1 MSAGDSW
8 TFGITASLTALG
20 LGLAVGI
27 LTHLSG
33 DTNLLTLK
41 DVTEPLGYLWL
52 NALQMTVFPLVVAN
66 LIVAIVSTGSSKEVG
81 WLGAATF
88 GLFVAFLLSIG
99 GLTAVT
105 IPSIIAYLP
114 PVDEA
119 SVSALSSLSQQA
131 EDVIA
136 ASDSKPSFALWLI
149 GLLPTNPFE
158 ALAEGALL
166 PVLMFTILFGL
177 ALNQTNPDNRA
188 VVLRFFQAVAEAMM
202 VMVRWIL
209 YFTPIGI
216 FALTLSLASSLGI
229 AAGSVLVQYLF
240 LLCGVLLF
248 ALLLLY
254 PITAVLGGMSVR
266 RFAKGVLPA
275 QVVALATR
283 SSLASLPAL
292 LEGAE
297 QRLKLDPEV
306 ARLTLPLAVST
317 FKCNQPIS
325 GTIKLLLIAHLFGI

>member
-1 MSAGDSW
+1 M
-8 TFGITASLTALG
+8 
-20 LGLAVGI
+20 
-27 LTHLSG
+27 
-33 DTNLLTLK
+33 LK
-41 DVTEPLGYLWL
+41 K
-52 NALQMTVFPLVVAN
+52 N
-66 LIVAIVSTGSSKEVG
+66 
-81 WLGAATF
+81 
-88 GLFVAFLLSIG
+88 AFLFTKTVTKQGHTLYLMENKNG
-99 GLTAVT
+99 VNNLAAVT

-266 RFAKGVLPA
+266 RFAKGVRPS

-283 SSLASLPAL
+283 SS
-292 LEGAE
+292 
-297 QRLKLDPEV
+297 
-306 ARLTLPLAVST
+306 
-317 FKCNQPIS
+317 
-325 GTIKLLLIAHLFGI
+325 